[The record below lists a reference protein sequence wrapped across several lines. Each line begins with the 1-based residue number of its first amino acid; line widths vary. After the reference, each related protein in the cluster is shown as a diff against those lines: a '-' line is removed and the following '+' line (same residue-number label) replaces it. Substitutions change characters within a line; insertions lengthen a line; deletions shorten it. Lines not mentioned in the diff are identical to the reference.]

1 MTALEYAEGLLSPVT
16 EEHEAE
22 ARIIISELTAL
33 PIGRINIEAPPLSPA
48 LRERIEGIVKRRA
61 QGEPLQYIL
70 GKWEFMGLPFYTRP
84 CALIP
89 RQDTETLCEEALS
102 IGGKTLLDL

>member
-33 PIGRINIEAPPLSPA
+33 PINNHNFHTR
-48 LRERIEGIVKRRA
+48 
-61 QGEPLQYIL
+61 L
-70 GKWEFMGLPFYTRP
+70 GQFQSGKNSCWAATHNNHIIHLIHLPF
-84 CALIP
+84 
-89 RQDTETLCEEALS
+89 
-102 IGGKTLLDL
+102 G